1 MDSQHFEACLHATN
15 VKYILYNHA
24 INIDNHIINILFI
37 RVLHYLYYDNV
48 HVQSYMYMYC
58 TYPSHDVG
66 EV

>member
-1 MDSQHFEACLHATN
+1 MQLCQIYIYIHA
-15 VKYILYNHA
+15 
-24 INIDNHIINILFI
+24 IDNHIINILFI
-37 RVLHYLYYDNV
+37 IHITVLYPSHYLYYDNV